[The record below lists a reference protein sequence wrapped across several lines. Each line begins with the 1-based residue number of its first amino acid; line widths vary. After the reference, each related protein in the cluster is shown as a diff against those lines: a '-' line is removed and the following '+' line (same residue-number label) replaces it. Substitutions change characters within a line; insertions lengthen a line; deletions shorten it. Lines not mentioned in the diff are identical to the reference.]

1 MSSLRAVLYRT
12 LLLAIAFALAVSAC
26 GGGRPET
33 CDEIA
38 DETINL
44 MQELIDD
51 VEEEVGEMSVEE
63 LIATQGDLPSVERF
77 QEDAA
82 KIDEQAIELGCTQIE
97 IETAVTAK
105 AGTLEATTPIGQFIV
120 EAIRTGGL

>member
-1 MSSLRAVLYRT
+1 MYRT
-12 LLLAIAFALAVSAC
+12 LLLAIAFALALSAC
-26 GGGRPET
+26 GGGQPET
-33 CDEIA
+33 CDDIA

-44 MQELIDD
+44 MQGLIND
-51 VEEEVGEMSVEE
+51 VEKEVGDMSVEE

-82 KIDEQAIELGCTQIE
+82 KIDEQALGLGCTQTE
-97 IETAVTAK
+97 VQAAVTAK
-105 AGTLEATTPIGQFIV
+105 AGSLEASTPIGQFIV